1 MHVEGNQPNDQLNQ
15 NKMKTGYI
23 TKQDNAKYVVGR
35 NSEKFQHCKAKQY
48 DTLAEAEKA
57 AAKRKLEITVRYGF

>member
-1 MHVEGNQPNDQLNQ
+1 
-15 NKMKTGYI
+15 MKTGYI
-23 TKQDNAKYVVGR
+23 TKHDNAKYVVGR

-57 AAKRKLEITVRYGF
+57 AAKRKLEITMRYGF